1 MNLLNSSVGYTIRI
15 KRINHEKK
23 GKYKMTKAL
32 ESPGLLENYSTIF
45 TGNELKNN
53 ENM

>member
-1 MNLLNSSVGYTIRI
+1 
-15 KRINHEKK
+15 
-23 GKYKMTKAL
+23 MTKAL

-53 ENM
+53 ENMWGQSVLQLNRMAFEYSTEALPRR